1 MLGEGLMKAKT
12 VTQLRLNFCIYKR
25 EILLHLMP
33 ALCDPSALPLRE
45 LDLAA
50 NGMTDDKYGPLL
62 GKIVASHT
70 EYRD

>member
-1 MLGEGLMKAKT
+1 
-12 VTQLRLNFCIYKR
+12 
-25 EILLHLMP
+25 MP